1 MKRRLCSAFAAVLLL
16 IGVMAGCS
24 NVTYVARVNGTE
36 VPLRYYTVNMLLTKI
51 QLETAY
57 GDSYKDYM
65 QQENGTNPEKT
76 NAEVLD
82 EAAKKTFERLYLN
95 LLKVTEMGLPA
106 NEVQLEFYKAEYEY
120 FRSIFASNADF
131 DLFLR
136 EAGVSEEELQ
146 EVYLINTVYPDLIKN
161 YFYDKD
167 VGIEAYARLF
177 RRERAVCYQAYS
189 VPGCDRG
196 RGRQSALRERDC
208 GQRRCGKAGGGG
220 NPG

>member
-65 QQENGTNPEKT
+65 QQQNGTNPEKT

-106 NEVQLEFYKAEYEY
+106 NEVQLEFYKAE
-120 FRSIFASNADF
+120 
-131 DLFLR
+131 
-136 EAGVSEEELQ
+136 
-146 EVYLINTVYPDLIKN
+146 
-161 YFYDKD
+161 
-167 VGIEAYARLF
+167 
-177 RRERAVCYQAYS
+177 
-189 VPGCDRG
+189 
-196 RGRQSALRERDC
+196 
-208 GQRRCGKAGGGG
+208 
-220 NPG
+220 